1 MIILDVN
8 KLGKDFGYGK
18 LFEDISFS
26 LNEGESISIVGP
38 NGCGKSTLLKM
49 IAGIERKD
57 TGTVSVKKDAKVA
70 YLDQTGSSVDDDRPV
85 YEVLKD
91 AFGDLKKME
100 EELNT
105 LQEMME
111 SGVFTG
117 EKYDKILAR
126 YCDLTEKFSMAG
138 GYDME
143 TNINTVVEGLKI
155 DRALLEQS
163 YNDLSGGEKTL
174 VQLGKTLLIKPDLI
188 LLDEPTN
195 HLDIERIEWLENYI
209 KSFKGASVI
218 VSHDRYFLDR
228 MSNKILDLDDGVGKV
243 YSTNYTGFLEEKQ
256 RDFEKQMADYKDQ
269 QALIKKLE
277 AEKKYFAERGMAT
290 NSSTLT
296 GRAHT
301 LQTKIDR
308 LKKMAVARPKEQK
321 KLNVGFSEERK
332 SSKKVIRVEGLT
344 VETPDGRKILD
355 GVNVDIHA
363 GERVALI
370 GPNGSGKSTFVKT
383 IMNEQDLPVEG
394 DVNVGPSVKIGYL
407 PQIINFTNGE
417 QQLLEYFRNEV
428 GVNEQKARQILAG
441 FEFYQDD
448 VTKKVKNLSGG
459 ERMKVKLAELLQQ
472 KINTLIFD
480 EPTNHI
486 DIPTKEVLEDAIEDF
501 NGTLIFVSHDRYFI
515 NKFADETIEFQD
527 GKATSYIGN
536 YEDYKESKEKESK
549 KEEFTDSLKV
559 DNKKKS
565 NTSNNSKK
573 NKKKQK
579 KMEDNDDFER

>member
-1 MIILDVN
+1 MIILDIN
-8 KLGKDFGYGK
+8 KLGKNFGYGK

-57 TGTVSVKKDAKVA
+57 TGTVSIKKEAKVA
-70 YLDQTGSSVDDDRPV
+70 YLDQTGSRVDYDRPV

-91 AFGDLKKME
+91 AFGDIKKIGDELKR
-100 EELNT
+100 
-105 LQEMME
+105 LQGMME
-111 SGVFTG
+111 SDFFIG
-117 EKYDKILAR
+117 EKYDKILER
-126 YCDLTEKFSMAG
+126 YCDLTEKFSMVG

-143 TNINTVVEGLKI
+143 MNINTVVEGLKI
-155 DRALLEQS
+155 DKALLDQS

-174 VQLGKTLLIKPDLI
+174 VQLGKALLIKPDLL

-209 KSFKGASVI
+209 KSFKGASII

-243 YSTNYTGFLEEKQ
+243 YSTNYSGFLDEKQ
-256 RDFEKQMADYKDQ
+256 RDFEKQMANYKDQ

-277 AEKKYFAERGMAT
+277 AEKKYFAEKGMAT

-296 GRAHT
+296 ARAHT

-308 LKKMAVARPKEQK
+308 LKQMAVARPKEQK
-321 KLNVGFSEERK
+321 KINVGFSEDRK
-332 SSKKVIRVEGLT
+332 SSKKVIGTENLI

-355 GVNVDIHA
+355 GISVDIRA

-370 GPNGSGKSTFVKT
+370 GSNGSGKSTFVKT
-383 IMNEQDLPVEG
+383 IMSEQELPVQGE
-394 DVNVGPSVKIGYL
+394 VTVGPSVKIGYL
-407 PQIINFTNGE
+407 PQIITFPNGE
-417 QQLLEYFRNEV
+417 QQLLEYFKNTV
-428 GVNEQKARQILAG
+428 GVSEQKARQILAG
-441 FEFYQDD
+441 FQFYKED
-448 VTKKVKNLSGG
+448 VTKRVKTLSGG
-459 ERMKVKLAELLQQ
+459 ERMRVKLAELLQE

-515 NKFADETIEFQD
+515 NKFSDEIIEFQD
-527 GKATSYIGN
+527 GKAKSYLGN
-536 YEDYKESKEKESK
+536 YDDYKVSKEKQSK
-549 KEEFTDSLKV
+549 KDYFVDSLKV
-559 DNKKKS
+559 EKKKG
-565 NTSNNSKK
+565 KKVPK
-573 NKKKQK
+573 NKN
-579 KMEDNDDFER
+579 EDFKR

>member
-57 TGTVSVKKDAKVA
+57 TGTVSIKKDAKVA

-85 YEVLKD
+85 YEILKD
-91 AFGDLKKME
+91 AFEYLNKME

-117 EKYDKILAR
+117 EKYDKILNR

-138 GYDME
+138 GYDIE

-155 DRALLEQS
+155 DRALLNQS

-195 HLDIERIEWLENYI
+195 HLDIERIEWLESYI

-243 YSTNYTGFLEEKQ
+243 YTTNYTGFLEEKQ
-256 RDFEKQMADYKDQ
+256 RAFEKQMADFKDQ
-269 QALIKKLE
+269 QELIKKLE

-332 SSKKVIRVEGLT
+332 SSKKVIGVEGLT

-355 GVNVDIHA
+355 DVNIDIHA

-370 GPNGSGKSTFVKT
+370 GSNGSGKSTFVKA

-407 PQIINFTNGE
+407 PQIITFPNGE

-448 VTKKVKNLSGG
+448 VTKKVKTLSGG
-459 ERMKVKLAELLQQ
+459 ERMRVKLAELLQQ

-515 NKFADETIEFQD
+515 NKFADKTLEFQD
-527 GKATSYIGN
+527 GKVTPYIGN
-536 YEDYKESKEKESK
+536 YEDYKESKEKEGK
-549 KEEFTDSLKV
+549 KEEVADNSKVENKNKLKA
-559 DNKKKS
+559 S
-565 NTSNNSKK
+565 NNSNNSKK
-573 NKKKQK
+573 I
-579 KMEDNDDFER
+579 EDDGFER